1 MAPLPAE
8 AWWPLLAAV
17 GVLLLGLTA
26 VVLAWEG
33 YKSYRRQQRVRDE
46 LGKLAGG
53 RKEPEEPSGPVWKE
67 LDPDTRWVD
76 RLLLRLP
83 HQKDLEHLLEQADSG
98 WTPGIF
104 FLLTLGTGAVAG
116 AVLLVA
122 SGSWAVG
129 SLAAAAGGSVPYAW
143 LRRKRARRVRAFEE
157 HFPEA
162 IDLLT
167 RSVRAGHALS
177 TGLQVIA
184 EESPEPV
191 STEFR
196 QVFEE
201 QRYGLPLRESLLA
214 LADRVDLVD
223 VRMFVTAILMQRE
236 SGGNLAENL
245 ENLGQLIRD
254 RFRFQR
260 DVRTKTAHG
269 RITGLVLVL
278 APVGAG
284 LGMILINPDYMA
296 PLWEQQLGRYM
307 LAAAAGLQILGFLV
321 IRRIVDI
328 EY

>member
-1 MAPLPAE
+1 MAPLPVDG
-8 AWWPLLAAV
+8 WLPLLAAV
-17 GVLLLGLTA
+17 GVALLGLTA
-26 VVLAWEG
+26 AVLAWEG
-33 YKSYRRQQRVRDE
+33 YSSYRRQQRVRDE
-46 LGKLAGG
+46 LKKISGG
-53 RKEPEEPSGPVWKE
+53 RKEPDESPGPVWKE
-67 LDPDTRWVD
+67 LDSDGEWLN
-76 RLLLRLP
+76 RLLLHLP
-83 HQKDLEHLLEQADSG
+83 HLKDLEHLLEQADSS

-104 FLLTLGTGAVAG
+104 FLLTLGTGTAAG
-116 AVLLVA
+116 AVILVA
-122 SGSWAVG
+122 SGSWIVGLPAAV
-129 SLAAAAGGSVPYAW
+129 AGGSVPYAW
-143 LRRKRARRVRAFEE
+143 LRRQRTRRVRAFEE

-162 IDLLT
+162 IDLLA

-201 QRYGLPLRESLLA
+201 QRYGLPLRESLFG

-223 VRMFVTAILMQRE
+223 VRMFVTAILIQRE
-236 SGGNLAENL
+236 SGGNLTENL
-245 ENLGQLIRD
+245 ENLGRLIRE
-254 RFRFQR
+254 RFRFER

-296 PLWEQQLGRYM
+296 PLWERLLGRYM
-307 LAAAAGLQILGFLV
+307 LAAAVGLQLLGFLV
-321 IRRIVDI
+321 IRKIVDI

>member
-1 MAPLPAE
+1 MAPVPVE
-8 AWWPLLAAV
+8 GWFPLLAAV
-17 GVLLLGLTA
+17 GVVLLGLTA

-33 YKSYRRQQRVRDE
+33 YKSYRSQQRVREE
-46 LGKLAGG
+46 LEKISGG
-53 RKEPEEPSGPVWKE
+53 RKEPEESPGLVWKE
-67 LDPDTRWVD
+67 VDSDTKWLD
-76 RLLLRLP
+76 RLLLQLP
-83 HQKDLEHLLEQADSG
+83 HLKDLEHLLEQADSS

-104 FLLTLGTGAVAG
+104 FLITVGTGMVAG
-116 AVLLVA
+116 VVILVA
-122 SGSWAVG
+122 SGSWIVGLPAAV
-129 SLAAAAGGSVPYAW
+129 AAGSVPYAW
-143 LRRKRARRVRAFEE
+143 LRRQRTKRVRAFEE

-184 EESPEPV
+184 EESPEPI

-201 QRYGLPLRESLLA
+201 QRYGLPLRESLLG

-223 VRMFVTAILMQRE
+223 VRMFVTAILIQRD
-236 SGGNLAENL
+236 SGGNLTENL
-245 ENLGQLIRD
+245 ENLGRLIRD

-260 DVRTKTAHG
+260 DVRTKSAHG

-278 APVGAG
+278 APLGAA

-307 LAAAAGLQILGFLV
+307 LAAAAGLQLLGFLV
-321 IRRIVDI
+321 IRQILDI
-328 EY
+328 DY